1 MSRKAKTTILVIVV
15 IVVAACIIF
24 LMKPKLA
31 DLGNVADI
39 SAVILSVL
47 SLTIALM
54 GPEQFKQF
62 CKEHFDLS
70 LVVTVILTIAIIIVW
85 RLGWLEWLQ
94 IRISWPI
101 WVLLLCLIVP
111 FVMARV
117 FYLYHLKTTTH
128 QDKLAYH
135 TIDLLRHSTHYYPR
149 HEPPQGM
156 VWLGGNVKF
165 HILNGHDPE
174 HCHYSPKGIKVQPTR
189 LNQPQAEEVEINLPN
204 ITSVW
209 FLIVARSGHKSRE
222 NIKFEGSQIGYIELV
237 FSEGLPQRVP
247 LVLGVNIREWDYGRN
262 PEDRVGSLTDKAAR
276 EVWRSPDGYS
286 VLDMLRVTVEN
297 GPKDPSQN
305 PYSWGIWRR
314 SPA

>member
-1 MSRKAKTTILVIVV
+1 
-15 IVVAACIIF
+15 
-24 LMKPKLA
+24 
-31 DLGNVADI
+31 
-39 SAVILSVL
+39 
-47 SLTIALM
+47 
-54 GPEQFKQF
+54 
-62 CKEHFDLS
+62 
-70 LVVTVILTIAIIIVW
+70 
-85 RLGWLEWLQ
+85 
-94 IRISWPI
+94 
-101 WVLLLCLIVP
+101 
-111 FVMARV
+111 
-117 FYLYHLKTTTH
+117 
-128 QDKLAYH
+128 
-135 TIDLLRHSTHYYPR
+135 
-149 HEPPQGM
+149 
-156 VWLGGNVKF
+156 VKF

-297 GPKDPSQN
+297 GPKDLVRIRIVGEFGEEAQLTEWDFPWITVYAITCEKAPS
-305 PYSWGIWRR
+305 
-314 SPA
+314 